1 MDECDGNQN
10 NDMHKTKGTCCS
22 YPLFRTGWPQ
32 VLELDLLFLPGEPC
46 VLPLLLVLLNTS
58 TTTQNRFCI
67 CLRNFF
73 ARCAAAPCFCHYD
86 VDALTM
92 IMTND
97 NERRKGK
104 SVCSG
109 VDDSIDGLI
118 GRSSV
123 SQCEMADG

>member
-1 MDECDGNQN
+1 
-10 NDMHKTKGTCCS
+10 
-22 YPLFRTGWPQ
+22 
-32 VLELDLLFLPGEPC
+32 
-46 VLPLLLVLLNTS
+46 
-58 TTTQNRFCI
+58 
-67 CLRNFF
+67 
-73 ARCAAAPCFCHYD
+73 
-86 VDALTM
+86 M